1 MRAVTSTIKEGIQS
15 AIAAPETENLFRVA
29 LGNMANDAEQFAVRL
44 KNNLGL
50 DEYITKDMLGT
61 FQQIG
66 TAVGVGQSTAYGMS
80 KSMTMLANDMAS
92 LYNVDPQQAY
102 ENLQS
107 ALTGQG
113 RAVRKYGF
121 VITEQTIKEAAWR
134 NGLVKN
140 GQELNEQQKYVARG
154 IALMEQSK
162 NAQGDMA
169 NTLGSVQNQLRVLKQ
184 RIDAAKRSLGQAFI
198 PVIQAALP
206 WLNAFAVLI
215 ERAGTAL
222 AKWTY
227 SKMGMDYDAEIAKQ
241 KQVINGYNGIAAA
254 EDEIGDSAEK
264 AGKKAQKILASHRP
278 NQPLAGPGRKQ
289 HQNLFRGR
297 RGL

>member
-1 MRAVTSTIKEGIQS
+1 MK
-15 AIAAPETENLFRVA
+15 
-29 LGNMANDAEQFAVRL
+29 
-44 KNNLGL
+44 
-50 DEYITKDMLGT
+50 
-61 FQQIG
+61 
-66 TAVGVGQSTAYGMS
+66 
-80 KSMTMLANDMAS
+80 
-92 LYNVDPQQAY
+92 
-102 ENLQS
+102 NLQS

-264 AGKKAQKILASHRP
+264 AGKKARKILASHRP
-278 NQPLAGPGRKQ
+278 NQPLAGPGRKTTSKPLHGGGAGYDPGWGYEVDTGPIANFGALADKLKEKLENDFAGGYDDWHGVWTLEDRQ
-289 HQNLFRGR
+289 GHFPRAGIRFRR
-297 RGL
+297 